1 MLPAK
6 QRSERSPPTV
16 SQRPAVETSLE
27 RAPSPLQV
35 LQTLLKGGHGRAR
48 ARSPARGHHSGAAQ
62 PAAGTGPPPRRAK
75 IPAQLRG
82 RPAVRL
88 PEAGSGRWRWLT
100 LVRAQVQTTRCKFQS
115 LLFGLQLPTTLKS
128 GSAGD
133 PPPPPT
139 LTRAHGARAR
149 RQPQPGF
156 EIGTA
161 QEFWPPVACA
171 LQARVPAPVLQVCSC
186 SPCLPHELP
195 DPARVRGG
203 ARSYKQYL
211 CPREPACNGRRQKGQ
226 PCVRVSG
233 LVRWCARAQ
242 APPCASLRSRSTAR
256 WSSCWTQSGIRNA
269 CPLPFPCS
277 AARRRCYSFT
287 RPFGRWACAWDC
299 TSTRPLAVTER
310 VAGCL
315 ANAALEAPASSAPA
329 ADSRKRRRELL
340 GEDGYASSLCGP
352 GSPTRHSACRAGDW
366 PRT

>member
-62 PAAGTGPPPRRAK
+62 PAAGTGPPPRRAT

-82 RPAVRL
+82 HPAVSL

-100 LVRAQVQTTRCKFQS
+100 LVRAQVQKTRCKFQS

-133 PPPPPT
+133 PAPPPT
-139 LTRAHGARAR
+139 HTRAHGARAR
-149 RQPQPGF
+149 RLPQPGF

-195 DPARVRGG
+195 PRRACAVVRVHTSNTSARVSRHVMADAKRGSRACASAGWFVGARVRRPHH
-203 ARSYKQYL
+203 A
-211 CPREPACNGRRQKGQ
+211 PACGAGPQLAGRAAGHSQEYATRVPSPFLAQQ
-226 PCVRVSG
+226 PGAVATLLLVLLGGG
-233 LVRWCARAQ
+233 LVRGIAQ
-242 APPCASLRSRSTAR
+242 AR
-256 WSSCWTQSGIRNA
+256 
-269 CPLPFPCS
+269 
-277 AARRRCYSFT
+277 
-287 RPFGRWACAWDC
+287 DH
-299 TSTRPLAVTER
+299 
-310 VAGCL
+310 
-315 ANAALEAPASSAPA
+315 
-329 ADSRKRRRELL
+329 
-340 GEDGYASSLCGP
+340 
-352 GSPTRHSACRAGDW
+352 SP
-366 PRT
+366 